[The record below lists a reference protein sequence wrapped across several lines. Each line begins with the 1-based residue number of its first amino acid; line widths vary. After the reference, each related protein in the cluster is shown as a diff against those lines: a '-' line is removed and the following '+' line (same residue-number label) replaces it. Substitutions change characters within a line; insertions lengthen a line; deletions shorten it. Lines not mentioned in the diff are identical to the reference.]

1 MEYTI
6 TINLAERSCTI
17 TRYRPDRIGP
27 VRRITHGLTQ
37 PSVIRLNR
45 LCRNLTPLKVHQV
58 AGFYMFAKF
67 GKAVLHG
74 Q

>member
-6 TINLAERSCTI
+6 TINLAEQSCTI

-27 VRRITHGLTQ
+27 VRRITHGLTRT
-37 PSVIRLNR
+37 STVRLNR
-45 LCRNLTPLKVHQV
+45 LCRSLTPLKVHQV

-67 GKAVLHG
+67 DKETH
-74 Q
+74 